1 MKNTKI
7 IKLILSLF
15 IVLYTLQSHAQTPSI
30 KVGDVAKLDK
40 DVSIDKTFTGDY
52 KGSYIF
58 IERQKGSISSIP

>member
-7 IKLILSLF
+7 IKLILYLF
-15 IVLYTLQSHAQTPSI
+15 IVLSTLQSHAQTPSI

-52 KGSYIF
+52 KGSYCL
-58 IERQKGSISSIP
+58 